1 MRWGLVALLG
11 SWGLVMGL
19 LTSLVGLSP
28 LLEAALWFGAYAVWI
43 PVILWRRA
51 PPFQTGLAAS
61 LLSGL
66 LVGPVQAA
74 LFVPYLANNPIYA
87 DLMTGTA
94 NEARLGM
101 VAQGIVAGFLF
112 GLFVGGLSYAIAWV
126 RGLPLDGQ
134 ASTAL

>member
-1 MRWGLVALLG
+1 MHWGLVVLLG

-28 LLEAALWFGAYAVWI
+28 LIEAGLWFTAYAVWI
-43 PVILWRRA
+43 PIVLWRRA

-61 LLSGL
+61 LLSGM

-74 LFVPYLANNPIYA
+74 LFDVYLANNPMYA
-87 DLMTGTA
+87 ELVTGTV

-112 GLFVGGLSYAIAWV
+112 GLFVGGISFGIAWL

-134 ASTAL
+134 VPAP

>member
-28 LLEAALWFGAYAVWI
+28 LLETALWLGAYAVWI

-66 LVGPVQAA
+66 LVGPIQAV
-74 LFVPYLANNPIYA
+74 LFSAYLANNPFYA

-101 VAQGIVAGFLF
+101 VAQGVVAGFLF
-112 GLFVGGLSYAIAWV
+112 GLFVGGLAYAIAWL
-126 RGLPLDGQ
+126 RGLPLDGHPEP
-134 ASTAL
+134 A